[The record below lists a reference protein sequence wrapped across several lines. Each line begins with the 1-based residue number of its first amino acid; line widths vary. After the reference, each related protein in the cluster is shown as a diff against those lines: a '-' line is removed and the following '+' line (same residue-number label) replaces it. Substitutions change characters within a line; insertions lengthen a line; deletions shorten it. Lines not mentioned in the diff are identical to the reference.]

1 MKYANLYLDKRVRPH
16 WDSASLSQK
25 AYLAL
30 FILWFKIM
38 MARNGAKQKYKK
50 RAFLPV
56 VLWVSAVGCIV
67 RIITTDVG
75 SWHSLAA
82 LFLSCMML
90 SLIAFATLWTLFT
103 AFIVLFNYALS
114 WWSDQVYPTS
124 YTEAFTTV
132 ALVEGDI
139 ARAAAQ
145 AYIMAFSHRTVTQVT
160 IALSMM
166 FAADQETKA
175 Q

>member
-16 WDSASLSQK
+16 WDSASFSQK

-30 FILWFKIM
+30 FILWFKVM
-38 MARNGAKQKYKK
+38 MARNGAKQQYKK
-50 RAFLPV
+50 LAFLPV
-56 VLWVSAVGCIV
+56 ALWVSAVGFIV

-90 SLIAFATLWTLFT
+90 CLIAFATLWTLFS
-103 AFIVLFNYALS
+103 AFIVLFNCALS
-114 WWSDQVYPTS
+114 WWADRVYPTS
-124 YTEAFTTV
+124 HTEAFTTV
-132 ALVEGDI
+132 ALVGDDI

-166 FAADQETKA
+166 FAADQEAKA